1 MIVNDWSLV
10 VQLRTRPPFGIGP
23 GRPRS
28 KPGLGAEPLRR
39 RRTILSHNLRQ
50 STREGRD
57 RAVPGMMTIFNI
69 HMTSRHKLGNVNT

>member
-23 GRPRS
+23 DRLRS
-28 KPGLGAEPLRR
+28 KHEPGAEPLRR

-57 RAVPGMMTIFNI
+57 RAVPGMMTSHNF
-69 HMTSRHKLGNVNT
+69 LNTDDVTP